1 MEQRRHAERVRGF
14 KPIYF
19 WVAPLALTKLVLY
32 LLDVDN
38 FIELDSIDLVL
49 ALGIMGIAIAL
60 SLWQRLGLER
70 QLAFSAVR
78 SLLQL
83 IIVGYIL
90 DLVFTLNNPLAV
102 LGILG
107 IMIAIASIV
116 ARNRID
122 KKIKGLLPLVLLS
135 LLASSAFTLG
145 YTILLIVQPVTWY
158 EPQYVIPLAGML
170 FGNAMNAA
178 SLAGDRLVNTIR
190 QNRLVIETHLS
201 LGATPQQAIANYQ
214 REAIA
219 TSLIPTL
226 NNMMVVGLVSL
237 PGMFTGQVLSG
248 ANPRDAASYQILIL
262 FAIVLTNLL
271 VAVLV
276 TQGIYRYFFNQDLQ
290 LID

>member
-1 MEQRRHAERVRGF
+1 M
-14 KPIYF
+14 
-19 WVAPLALTKLVLY
+19 
-32 LLDVDN
+32 DN